1 MRCQVIFAK
10 EWAVVIRKRLALTSA
25 WTMTTFMKFGSAK
38 NIKKNLSNLKAKWLS
53 MSEKSERKTITVK
66 ITLPT
71 EKDIVEALS
80 KLFPGVKVE
89 VEKAEKPSESVVE
102 EKTTE
107 EA

>member
-1 MRCQVIFAK
+1 VLRCQTTYAK
-10 EWAVVIRKRLALTSA
+10 EWAAATRKRLGLTSA

-38 NIKKNLSNLKAKWLS
+38 NIKKNLSNLKAMWLS

-80 KLFPGVKVE
+80 A
-89 VEKAEKPSESVVE
+89 KAI
-102 EKTTE
+102 
-107 EA
+107 